1 MGLQEI
7 DVAQATPEEIR
18 DAMGDRFWKHKLTL
32 NGVKYQNMLPEEIDD
47 LVMTLAQMATK
58 PPAAPPAKAP
68 AKKVGKKGRS

>member
-58 PPAAPPAKAP
+58 PPTPPAQDKKPSKKA
-68 AKKVGKKGRS
+68 GKKG